1 MTIAGCSK
9 AFLTAAMGILLDDFA
24 CGRKALPEGLTRV
37 DWDTPAAK
45 LLPDGEWQL
54 HPEFGIM
61 SERITLRDMLSH
73 RTGLH
78 RYNHILYYGYC
89 LA

>member
-1 MTIAGCSK
+1 MTIASCSK

-24 CGRKALPEGLTRV
+24 CGRKALPESLTRV

-78 RYNHILYYGYC
+78 RYNHSYTMVTD
-89 LA
+89 